1 MEDQQITHIDIY
13 HRLGKLESK
22 VDHILDKLS
31 DGAKKMDDLDARVSS
46 LEKLKAWGFGAAAA
60 IGFIAAMIKD
70 WMM

>member
-46 LEKLKAWGFGAAAA
+46 LEKLKA
-60 IGFIAAMIKD
+60 
-70 WMM
+70 

>member
-31 DGAKKMDDLDARVSS
+31 DGAQKMEDLDKRVRS
-46 LEKLKAWGFGAAAA
+46 LEKLKAWGLGAAAA
-60 IGFIAAMIKD
+60 IGFVAAMVKD
-70 WMM
+70 WMV

>member
-1 MEDQQITHIDIY
+1 MEEQQITHIDIY

-31 DGAKKMDDLDARVSS
+31 DGARKMDDLDKRVSS
-46 LEKLKAWGFGAAAA
+46 LEKLKAWGLGAAAA
-60 IGFIAAMIKD
+60 IGFVAAMVKD

>member
-31 DGAKKMDDLDARVSS
+31 DGRQKMDDLDQRVTS
-46 LEKLKAWGFGAAAA
+46 LEKLKPWGLGAAAA
-60 IGFIAAMIKD
+60 IGFLAAIIKD

>member
-31 DGAKKMDDLDARVSS
+31 DGAQKMEDLDKRVSS
-46 LEKLKAWGFGAAAA
+46 LEKLKAWGLGAAAA
-60 IGFIAAMIKD
+60 IGVIAAMVKD
-70 WMM
+70 WMV